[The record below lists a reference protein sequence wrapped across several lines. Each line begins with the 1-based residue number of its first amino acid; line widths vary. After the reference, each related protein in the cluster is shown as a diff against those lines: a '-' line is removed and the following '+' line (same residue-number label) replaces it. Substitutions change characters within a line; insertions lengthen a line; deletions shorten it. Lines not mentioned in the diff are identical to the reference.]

1 MARKMPPGSF
11 LKLMENRKLDKYGI
25 KVLVGTFLG
34 PFIQV
39 GLIFIS
45 SGRMDIAGGWIYLVV
60 SFIGMFGGIML
71 VCKTNPELLNHRGQ
85 WNKKKDTKPWDKVLL
100 VLFGIVGFYI
110 LPVVVGLDIR
120 FQWSY
125 LAIHFTVAGAGVVL
139 FLVGSVIIHWAMIV
153 NTHFETS
160 VRIQNDRDHKVITA
174 GPYKIVRHPGYVG
187 AILWAVATPLIIG
200 SVVGIIPAV
209 IAGLVLIIRTW
220 LEDKTLHSELNGYVE
235 YAARVKYRLLPGIW

>member
-1 MARKMPPGSF
+1 MPPNSF
-11 LKLMENRKLDKYGI
+11 LRCMGNRKLNKFGV

-39 GLIFIS
+39 GLLFIS
-45 SGRMDIAGGWIYLVV
+45 AGRMDIPGGWFYLVV

-71 VCKTNPELLNHRGQ
+71 VYRANPELLNHRGQ
-85 WNKKKDTKPWDKVLL
+85 WEKKKDTKPWDKLL
-100 VLFGIVGFYI
+100 LIVFGITGFYI
-110 LPVVVGLDIR
+110 LPVVIGLDIR

-125 LAIHFTVAGAGVVL
+125 LGYSYTIAGIVL
-139 FLVGSVIIHWAMIV
+139 FLVGSVVINWAMIV

-160 VRIQNDRDHKVITA
+160 VRIQNDRDHKVITT

-187 AILWAVATPLIIG
+187 AMLWVVATPSIIG
-200 SVVGIIPAV
+200 SVVGFIPAG
-209 IAGLVLIIRTW
+209 IAGLMLIIRTW

-235 YAARVKYRLLPGIW
+235 YAGRVKYRLFPGIW